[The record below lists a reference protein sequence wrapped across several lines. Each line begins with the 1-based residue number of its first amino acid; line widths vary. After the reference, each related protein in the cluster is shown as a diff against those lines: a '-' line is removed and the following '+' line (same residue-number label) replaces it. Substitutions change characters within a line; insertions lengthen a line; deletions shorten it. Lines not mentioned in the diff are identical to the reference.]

1 MADSKDLY
9 EVLGVSKGA
18 SDDEIKKAYRKLAK
32 ENHPDMNP
40 GDKAAE
46 ARFKEIGSAYE
57 TLSDAEKR
65 SRYDRFGAAGVDP
78 SAGGYGGYSSYGGG
92 GFDDL
97 GSIFASF
104 FGGDGG
110 IFGGQSQP
118 RSNVTRGDNVRASL
132 SLSFEEAVRG
142 CIKEITVSRIESCET
157 CHGSGAAPGTAADT
171 CSTCNGSGQ
180 VRTVHRT
187 PLGSMASTSACTA
200 CGGKGKVIKT
210 PCSACRGRGLASRR
224 VALSVNIPAGIDNN
238 QQIKLRGQGNAGT
251 GGGPSGDVL
260 VGVRVAEHPLFRRD
274 GTQIHCEIPVTFAQ
288 AALGAD
294 LNLPTLDGNLKYSM
308 PPGTQNGAV
317 FRLKGKGVADLGT
330 ERRGDQLVHIL
341 VETPTNL
348 NKKQKELLREFGEI
362 SAEQHP
368 KQKNFWEKWK

>member
-1 MADSKDLY
+1 MADNRDLY
-9 EVLGVSKGA
+9 DVLGVPKGA

-46 ARFKEIGSAYE
+46 ARFKEISSAYE
-57 TLSDAEKR
+57 TLSDSEKR

-78 SAGGYGGYSSYGGG
+78 SAAYGGGGGYSYSG

-97 GSIFASF
+97 GSIFSSF
-104 FGGDGG
+104 FGGGDG
-110 IFGGQSQP
+110 IFGGGQQT
-118 RSNVTRGDNVRASL
+118 RSTVTRGDNVRASL

-142 CIKEITVSRIESCET
+142 CIKEINVSRIESCDT
-157 CHGSGAAPGTAADT
+157 CHGSGAAPGTSADT
-171 CSTCNGSGQ
+171 CQTCGGSGQ

-187 PLGSMASTSACTA
+187 PLGSMASTSACQT

-260 VGVRVAEHPLFRRD
+260 VGVRVAEHPLFKRD
-274 GTQIHCEIPVTFAQ
+274 GTQIHCEVPVTFVQ
-288 AALGAD
+288 AALGAELD
-294 LNLPTLDGNLKYSM
+294 LPTLDGNQRYNM
-308 PPGTQNGAV
+308 PSGTQNGAV

-341 VETPTNL
+341 VEVPTNL
-348 NKKQKELLREFGEI
+348 NKKQKELLKEFGE
-362 SAEQHP
+362 SSGDQHP
-368 KQKNFWEKWK
+368 KQKGFWEKWK